1 MTGDKVSNLQN
12 VQLES
17 KNRQFT
23 NFEKLLGEG
32 GFGRVYL
39 GYVDGNPVAV
49 KMISQS
55 AVEGYQQFHSE
66 ACNRNLCHIF
76 FSSFVYVKIICD
88 SILQVEPLIRVIIE
102 T

>member
-1 MTGDKVSNLQN
+1 MFIQVAYSHLRKKKYIYSIYILFKFLTILGKMTGDKASNLQN

-55 AVEGYQQFHSE
+55 TVEGY
-66 ACNRNLCHIF
+66 
-76 FSSFVYVKIICD
+76 
-88 SILQVEPLIRVIIE
+88 
-102 T
+102 

>member
-1 MTGDKVSNLQN
+1 MFIQVAYSHLRTKKYIYSIYILFKFLTILGKMTGDKASNLQN

-55 AVEGYQQFHSE
+55 TVEGY
-66 ACNRNLCHIF
+66 
-76 FSSFVYVKIICD
+76 
-88 SILQVEPLIRVIIE
+88 
-102 T
+102 

>member
-1 MTGDKVSNLQN
+1 MFIQVAYSHLRKKIYIYSIYILFKFLTILGKMTGDKASNLQN

-55 AVEGYQQFHSE
+55 TVEGY
-66 ACNRNLCHIF
+66 
-76 FSSFVYVKIICD
+76 
-88 SILQVEPLIRVIIE
+88 
-102 T
+102 

>member
-1 MTGDKVSNLQN
+1 MTGDKASNLQN

-55 AVEGYQQFHSE
+55 TVEGY
-66 ACNRNLCHIF
+66 
-76 FSSFVYVKIICD
+76 
-88 SILQVEPLIRVIIE
+88 
-102 T
+102 